1 MAAHT
6 ATNVGTAAAPV
17 GSCGSTTVRRSV
29 ARTRRAFG
37 GTPVA
42 ASTVTSETKGLR
54 VAYPNTE
61 CNIPAI

>member
-29 ARTRRAFG
+29 ARTRRGFG
-37 GTPVA
+37 TVVGP
-42 ASTVTSETKGLR
+42 STVVSETKGLR
-54 VAYPNTE
+54 VPYPNTE